1 MFRAVPTKRR
11 PKAVSNNTRGVYRH
25 QNIKEASQQIRR
37 NEWEEANMTHTHIQ
51 RWKPTW
57 NRNQEFQQ
65 VSQIKQAL
73 KTTRKKTKTG
83 SPITLKGN
91 MTEFGAVLGTKDKN
105 YKEIFQ
111 NLQENVLQ
119 HEVENYYKGVDLAP
133 LTSKL
138 EDVDLTNNELGP
150 PTGSGS
156 KLPSYIT

>member
-1 MFRAVPTKRR
+1 MGEQTQTGHTPTSTYDNQPETRTERASRE
-11 PKAVSNNTRGVYRH
+11 AQSSRH
-25 QNIKEASQQIRR
+25 R
-37 NEWEEANMTHTHIQ
+37 
-51 RWKPTW
+51 
-57 NRNQEFQQ
+57 
-65 VSQIKQAL
+65 
-73 KTTRKKTKTG
+73 KTTRKKTKNRI
-83 SPITLKGN
+83 PITFKGN
-91 MTEFGAVLGTKDKN
+91 VTKVVSVLGTKDKN
-105 YKEIFQ
+105 YKEIIQ